1 MFGDPLTAIPSG
13 AISNDEVVLAESRF
27 VPQRYE
33 PNYAYPLLV
42 LFHGRGG
49 DEDAV
54 VKSVPT
60 MSWRN
65 YVALGLRGPEV
76 VRKGGQIRGYGWG
89 PEFARPGSG
98 RDPSWRP
105 READPQRLARALRGP
120 VDLPDLVEDGVFG
133 AIRNLRRS
141 LHVHSERIYLV
152 GVGEGAAAA
161 FALALRY
168 PERFAGVVALN
179 GWLPDRSLRPLA
191 RLRACRE
198 QNLRILMIHGEW
210 NGRAPVSRARRD
222 AALLKSAGLKVAFQ
236 SYPTASRLTAPMLAD
251 VDTWLIQQCT
261 VGH

>member
-1 MFGDPLTAIPSG
+1 MSGDPLTAIPSG
-13 AISNDEVVLAESRF
+13 GICDDKVVLAESRF

-49 DEDAV
+49 DEETV
-54 VKSVPT
+54 VRSVPT

-76 VRKGGQIRGYGWG
+76 IRKGGEIRGYGWG
-89 PEFARPGSG
+89 HEFARPGSG
-98 RDPSWRP
+98 RETAWRP
-105 READPQRLARALRGP
+105 RESDSVRLSRILRGMG
-120 VDLPDLVEDGVFG
+120 DMRDLVEDGVFN

-141 LHVHSERIYLV
+141 LHIHSERIYLV

-161 FALALRY
+161 FSMALRY
-168 PERFAGVVALN
+168 PERFAGIIALN

-191 RLRACRE
+191 RLHACRE
-198 QNLRILMIHGEW
+198 QGLRLLMIHGEW
-210 NGRAPVSRARRD
+210 NGRAPVEQARRD

-236 SYPTASRLTAPMLAD
+236 SYPTANRLTSPMLAD
-251 VDTWLIQQCT
+251 VDNWLIQQCT
-261 VGH
+261 VGL